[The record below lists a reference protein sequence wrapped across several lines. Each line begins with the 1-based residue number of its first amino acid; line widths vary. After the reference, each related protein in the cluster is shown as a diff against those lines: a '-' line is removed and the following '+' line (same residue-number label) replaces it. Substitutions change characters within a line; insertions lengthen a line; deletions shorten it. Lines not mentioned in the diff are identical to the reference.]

1 VSHWPSTKAK
11 RVLQA
16 LYRIGWSD
24 KPNQKKG
31 SSHIQLIHPT
41 QGEYTWAFHDSVEIG
56 PKMLS
61 KIAKQTGLTR
71 EDL

>member
-11 RVLQA
+11 KVLSA
-16 LYRIGWSD
+16 LLRIGWVP
-24 KPNQKKG
+24 KPAKG
-31 SSHIQLIHPT
+31 SSHIQLVHAIK
-41 QGEYTWAFHDSVEIG
+41 GEYTWAFDDSDEIG